1 MLAVV
6 ADGVGQHERQHH
18 IAEVLVGHFA
28 HHSAHR
34 LHDVYVGTFGLQK
47 AQGVQRGHIH
57 AFGETFGVGEDA
69 DFAVLTGAV
78 QPVEVARPLVGSH
91 AAVYMAHG
99 DGRQVLGRGFLACV
113 LCHDAV
119 QVGGEDGEHCGK
131 SFAVDNAVGIDDGFV
146 EGIPACSVV
155 RVASERVVEADH
167 LRHYAFG
174 EELGV
179 FLV

>member
-34 LHDVYVGTFGLQK
+34 LHDVYVGAFGLQK

-78 QPVEVARPLVGSH
+78 QPVEVAGPLVGAH

-99 DGRQVLGRGFLACV
+99 DGGQILRSGLLALL
-113 LCHDAV
+113 LCCEFV

-131 SFAVDNAVGIDDGFV
+131 SFAVYYAVGVDDGFV

-167 LRHYAFG
+167 LRHHAFG
-174 EELGV
+174 
-179 FLV
+179 